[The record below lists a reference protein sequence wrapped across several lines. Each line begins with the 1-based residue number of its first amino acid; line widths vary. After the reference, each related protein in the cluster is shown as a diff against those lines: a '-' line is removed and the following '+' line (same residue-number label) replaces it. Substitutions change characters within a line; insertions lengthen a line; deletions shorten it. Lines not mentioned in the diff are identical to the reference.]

1 MKVLIGIV
9 LAAGKGKRLH
19 PLTETRSKVLLPILG
34 QPIIYRHIDL
44 MKKLGVE
51 KVVVVVS
58 HFREKVIEV
67 VKDIANDIGVDVDFV
82 DQKEEL
88 GTGDAVKVV
97 LRKYEDDA
105 VISYG
110 DTYIQ
115 PTKILPS
122 LIDVVKRRD
131 NYIMGVEVDNV
142 SRYGK
147 LVVDGDRV
155 LSVIE
160 KPSEGGRGLINAGIY
175 VIKSSVLKLVEEI
188 ALSPRRE
195 YELTDLIYI
204 ANKKGYTFRF
214 IKIENEWWQDIG
226 YPWDLLKSIKLE
238 LSSIKSRVIK
248 GEIEHGV
255 TIKGAIVIDEGAI
268 VKGSTYIEGPV
279 YIGRDAVIGPNSY
292 LRPYTSIE
300 RESHIGFSVEVKE
313 SILLEKTHAAHLTYI
328 GDSVIGENTNL
339 GAGTIIA
346 NLRFDEKTVKV
357 SVDGIRIDTGRRKM
371 GAIIGGYVKTGINV
385 SIMPGVKIG
394 SYSIIYPGVTVY
406 RDVPP
411 NTTVDRDWI

>member
-1 MKVLIGIV
+1 MIGIV

-67 VKDIANDIGVDVDFV
+67 VKDIANDIGVDMDFV

-300 RESHIGFSVEVKE
+300 REGHIGFSVEVKE

>member
-1 MKVLIGIV
+1 MIGIV

-115 PTKILPS
+115 HTKILPS

-131 NYIMGVEVDNV
+131 NYIVGVEVDNV

-357 SVDGIRIDTGRRKM
+357 SVDGIRIDTERRKM

>member
-300 RESHIGFSVEVKE
+300 REGHIGFSVEVKE

>member
-1 MKVLIGIV
+1 VKVLIGIV

-131 NYIMGVEVDNV
+131 NYIVGVEVDNV

>member
-1 MKVLIGIV
+1 MIGIV

-300 RESHIGFSVEVKE
+300 REGHIGFSVEVKE

-385 SIMPGVKIG
+385 SIMP
-394 SYSIIYPGVTVY
+394 
-406 RDVPP
+406 
-411 NTTVDRDWI
+411 

>member
-1 MKVLIGIV
+1 MIGIV

>member
-1 MKVLIGIV
+1 MIGIV

-131 NYIMGVEVDNV
+131 NYIVGVEVDNV

>member
-1 MKVLIGIV
+1 MIGIV

-131 NYIMGVEVDNV
+131 NYIVGVEVDNV

-406 RDVPP
+406 RDV
-411 NTTVDRDWI
+411 

>member
-1 MKVLIGIV
+1 MIGIV

-300 RESHIGFSVEVKE
+300 REGHIGFSVEVKE

>member
-1 MKVLIGIV
+1 MIGIV

-115 PTKILPS
+115 HTKILPS

-300 RESHIGFSVEVKE
+300 REGHIGFSVEVKE